1 VLSLRLSRACLGKII
16 IITPTTWPGGG
27 RFSYLIKRREVP
39 DITGIIGALHGERP
53 RVLVPA
59 GKKRHLLQRCV
70 VLVPS
75 LSWQN
80 DDRFLVKPGSRRK
93 GVFHTCCR

>member
-1 VLSLRLSRACLGKII
+1 MI
-16 IITPTTWPGGG
+16 IITYTKWKGGG

-93 GVFHTCCR
+93 GVFPHLLPMTNWGLIKL